1 MSLRHPV
8 PCTYLIR
15 QLYTYNVYENCSDN
29 SELKYFPNV
38 YDNCSADLWDMYMI
52 QGGEDP

>member
-38 YDNCSADLWDMYMI
+38 YDNCSADL
-52 QGGEDP
+52 